1 MTMTMKDQPMKPA
14 TSTNLV
20 ALALCASLGALPSI
34 VAAEDIDIF
43 TGASAG
49 ASINP
54 RILVVLDNTSN
65 WARQSQQWPDGL
77 QQGQSEAR
85 AIRTVLGGIG
95 GNINLGLMEYVT
107 EGTANDDGGYLRFA
121 VKPMDSANKADL
133 SARLTTIYGDVNG
146 VHEKRN
152 SNTPY
157 GNLMYDA
164 YNYYAGAA
172 AHSPSATVNA
182 ERADATGYT
191 STYSQFASPL
201 AADNSCGKSFII
213 FIGNPNAS
221 GPSADNAANTAAL
234 AALGGNTSQLGLP
247 NFTVENV
254 TTSSHIGN
262 TEACYASAAAAASG
276 MTPFDAQ
283 CATYTQGCAIGGPVA
298 NTAPIACPGG
308 SAAYTVIQTVVTPA
322 SSTPGQPIVGAPSY
336 TSGPTTAYYSS
347 AAAATAAADHGAL
360 TCPAA
365 TSVTS
370 GGNTADTTYAC
381 SYATGAA
388 IVVTPPSTSTGLTS
402 QSGNDGGAGCYAG
415 IGSAAGYW
423 NPLTSTDLGGLS
435 CPSNATCTYSGAS
448 NGGGGCNNS
457 GGTNR
462 FRVNVTQ
469 TATLKQQYTVT
480 QTATPTTINSSI
492 TPAFTTQHTLG
503 HTSQCYASAP
513 ASTTDF
519 AASCTGE
526 NLSCTYN
533 NQPSSPSLASCPS
546 GTSVYSV
553 IGTNTVLTDVPSGSS
568 STDTGPRNA
577 DEWARFMHDKG
588 IPVAGT
594 SIKPSVTTYTIDV
607 YNKQPNA
614 EQTALLMSMAKAG
627 GGKYFA
633 AKNEQ
638 AIVDALGQIITEIQA
653 VNSSFASTSLP
664 VNATNRSQ
672 NENAVFIGMFRP
684 DQHAAPRWFGNLK
697 RFRLINDGSGTGLGD
712 VNGNDAVNKDT
723 GFLTP
728 CAISEWT
735 HDSGAYWAARGIT
748 PDPAGTCTL
757 YPGIS
762 PYSDLPDGPMVEK
775 GGVAQILREG
785 NAVGGASHAVNRTM
799 YTESGNALTAFS
811 AASSG
816 LSDSLAA
823 FIKGADVTGE
833 VVGATT
839 RPSLHGDVIHSRPL
853 PVNYGEALGVTV
865 YYGANDGTFR
875 AVNATTGQERWSFV
889 APEFFSRLARLKD
902 NTPLVSYPNAAP
914 GSVTTPKD
922 YFFDGSTGVYQN
934 AAINSAA
941 TRVWIYPTMRRGGRM
956 LYALD
961 VSSPSAPALKW
972 KTGCPNL
979 IGDTGCSDGMS
990 GIGQTWSTP
999 AVAFIKGFSITAPVL
1014 VVGGGYDG
1022 CEDQDSAN
1030 PACGATKGG
1039 VIYVLNADTGAVIRS
1054 FATTRAVAADVAL
1067 VDTDNDGMPDYAY
1080 AADTGGNLYRVDF
1093 AAGGASLAAANWSSR
1108 RVAYTNGGGRKFL
1121 FAPALLALQG
1131 KVYLAIGS
1139 GDREHPLLTQYP
1151 YANVTNRFYVY
1162 KDDLSVAA
1170 ERNLDALENY
1180 SANTSCNTPQAL
1192 PNSTLNGWYMDLA
1205 RGEQV
1210 VTSALIASGMVTF
1223 STNQPVEP
1231 AVGTCSTPLG
1241 LARGYWINLLN
1252 AAGAIGADGACGGTR
1267 SSLFVGGGL
1276 PPSPVLASGVQIGTG
1291 TTAKVVTVVIGAAQK
1306 DGTASVSISPQKI
1319 RPTINSRRKRSY
1331 TYTSGN

>member
-1 MTMTMKDQPMKPA
+1 MTIMKDQPMKPA

-49 ASINP
+49 TSINP

-65 WARQSQQWPDGL
+65 WARQSQQWPGGL

-85 AIRTVLGGIG
+85 AIRTVLGGLG
-95 GNINLGLMEYVT
+95 SNINLGLMEYVT
-107 EGTANDDGGYLRFA
+107 DGTANDGGFIRFA
-121 VKPMDSANKADL
+121 VKPMDTANKADL
-133 SARLTTIYGDVNG
+133 SARLTTIYGDING
-146 VHEKRN
+146 THEKRN

-172 AHSPSATVNA
+172 AYSPSATVNA
-182 ERADATGYT
+182 ERADAAGYT

-221 GPSADNAANTAAL
+221 GPSSDNAANTAAL

-254 TTSSHIGN
+254 STSSHLGN
-262 TEACYASAAAAASG
+262 TEACYASAAAAAAG

-298 NTAPIACPGG
+298 NTAPIACPSG
-308 SAAYTVIQTVVTPA
+308 SQSYTVIQAVYTPP
-322 SSTPGQPIVGAPSY
+322 STTPGAPIVGAPSY
-336 TSGPTTAYYSS
+336 TSGPSTAYYAS
-347 AAAATAAADHGAL
+347 AAAATAAGDHGAL
-360 TCPAA
+360 SCPASTTT
-365 TSVTS
+365 TSA
-370 GGNTADTTYAC
+370 GNTATTTYAC
-381 SYATGAA
+381 SYSTGAA
-388 IVVTPPSTSTGLTS
+388 IVVTPPTTTTGTTA
-402 QSGNDGGAGCYAG
+402 QSGNDGGAGCYVG

-435 CPSNATCTYSGAS
+435 CPSNATCTYSGVS

-462 FRVNVTQ
+462 FRVVVTQ
-469 TATLKQQYTVT
+469 TATPKQQYTIT
-480 QTATPTTINSSI
+480 QTATPTTVNSTI
-492 TPAFTTQHTLG
+492 TPAFTTHNTLG
-503 HTSQCYASAP
+503 YTSQCYTSAP
-513 ASTTDF
+513 ASTGDF
-519 AASCTGE
+519 AASCNGT

-533 NQPSSPSLASCPS
+533 NLPTSPTLASCPS

-553 IGTNTVLTDVPSGSS
+553 IGTNVVLTDVPSGTS

-588 IPVAGT
+588 VPVAGT
-594 SIKPSVTTYTIDV
+594 TIKPSVTTYTIDV
-607 YNKQPNA
+607 YNKQPDA
-614 EQTALLMSMAKAG
+614 VQTALLMSMAKAG

-638 AIVDALGQIITEIQA
+638 AIVDALGQIFSEIQA
-653 VNSSFASTSLP
+653 INSSFASTSLP

-697 RFRLINDGSGTGLGD
+697 RFQLINGATGTDLGD
-712 VNGNDAVNKDT
+712 VNGNNAINNET

-728 CAISEWT
+728 CAISYWT
-735 HDSGAYWAARGIT
+735 HDSGSYWAGMGIS

-757 YPGIS
+757 YPSVS
-762 PYSDLPDGPMVEK
+762 PYSDTPDGPLVEK

-799 YTESGNALTAFS
+799 YTASGGALASFS

-816 LSDSLAA
+816 LSSDLVD
-823 FIKGADVTGE
+823 FIRGADVNNEKATLSLD
-833 VVGATT
+833 TT

-853 PVNYGEALGVTV
+853 PLNYGDALGVTV

-956 LYALD
+956 LYSFD
-961 VSSPSAPALKW
+961 VSSPTTPSLKW
-972 KTGCPNL
+972 RKGCPDL
-979 IGDTGCSDGMS
+979 IGDSGCSDGMS

-999 AVAFIKGFSITAPVL
+999 AVAFIKGYSSTTPVL

-1022 CEDQDSAN
+1022 CEDQDSAT
-1030 PACGATKGG
+1030 PACGSTKGG

-1093 AAGGASLAAANWSSR
+1093 VAAGSALGAAGWTSR

-1121 FAPALLALQG
+1121 FAPALLAVRD

-1139 GDREHPLLTQYP
+1139 GDREHPLQTQYP
-1151 YANVTNRFYVY
+1151 FANVTNRFYVY
-1162 KDDLSVAA
+1162 KDDLNVAA
-1170 ERNLDALENY
+1170 ERSLDALENY
-1180 SANTSCNTPQAL
+1180 SGTTSCTTAQVL
-1192 PNSTLNGWYMDLA
+1192 PTSTLNGWYMDLA

-1241 LARGYWINLLN
+1241 LARGYWVNLFN
-1252 AAGAIGADGACGGTR
+1252 ASGAIGKEGANCGGVR

-1276 PPSPVLASGVQIGTG
+1276 PPSPVLASGVPVGG
-1291 TTAKVVTVVIGAAQK
+1291 KVVTVVIGAAQK
-1306 DGTASVSISPQKI
+1306 DGSASVSISPQKI
-1319 RPTINSRRKRSY
+1319 RPTISSRRKRSY